1 MRKMV
6 KLCKECNAI
15 RVPVDGDDDDYVDSM
30 PKVVK
35 FVIYRNIVYLL
46 QYFLGSMSMSTSDL
60 LILKSMLNHDL
71 SLSLLRQQFNV
82 VFCSI

>member
-1 MRKMV
+1 MV

-15 RVPVDGDDDDYVDSM
+15 RVPVDDNDDANVDSM

-35 FVIYRNIVYLL
+35 FVIYRNVVYLL

-60 LILKSMLNHDL
+60 LILKSTLNHDL
-71 SLSLLRQQFNV
+71 SLSLLRQQFNG